1 MSINSWD
8 FNITS
13 MNLNIS
19 CNSITELLSQPDW
32 YSKRIKRK
40 KIFSWYTI
48 CPYKISV
55 NQHLNNAS
63 QLHPKSG
70 MSLCTI
76 HTLLSFLLYLLKTWW
91 CNLYTGCNNCKWHI
105 CCSYGTSQ
113 FTKFL
118 LNILHLHSYTVNTVM

>member
-1 MSINSWD
+1 MSWRSWVWIDISTSVRSTKISRSELWMGRVFKRPLRMSINSWD

-13 MNLNIS
+13 MNLNVS

-32 YSKRIKRK
+32 YSRSIKRK

-63 QLHPKSG
+63 QLHPKSWI
-70 MSLCTI
+70 SLCTI
-76 HTLLSFLLYLLKTWW
+76 HTLEFSSVPVK
-91 CNLYTGCNNCKWHI
+91 NMVV
-105 CCSYGTSQ
+105 Q
-113 FTKFL
+113 FIYRL
-118 LNILHLHSYTVNTVM
+118 